1 MFYRDDFGHSAVVAE
16 TRQGAGVSWEA
27 VAIVQYLT
35 DHNER
40 SVKKAAL
47 GVSSVP
53 VVIQVGKAPEL
64 LSLGWDL
71 WAGLQPLGEL
81 SAQSNTGHIWKLT
94 GENYLRKRFLK

>member
-40 SVKKAAL
+40 SVRKATL

-53 VVIQVGKAPEL
+53 VVIQVGKSTRTAL
-64 LSLGWDL
+64 TGLGFVGR
-71 WAGLQPLGEL
+71 AQPLGEL
-81 SAQSNTGHIWKLT
+81 SAQSNTGHI
-94 GENYLRKRFLK
+94 